1 MEFTNLDP
9 LARRRRAKQEERKNR
24 EKTGKNRGKN
34 RMDLVRGLRASRVRL
49 RGRPGAQPGGRK
61 TIFAERH
68 MTRRPSHPH
77 ANGDGVRP
85 PPPPAPC

>member
-9 LARRRRAKQEERKNR
+9 LARRRRAKQEK
-24 EKTGKNRGKN
+24 G

-49 RGRPGAQPGGRK
+49 RGRPGRRSTWGRE
-61 TIFAERH
+61 TSSAECH

>member
-24 EKTGKNRGKN
+24 EKTGKNREKN

-49 RGRPGAQPGGRK
+49 RGRPGAQPGGGKPHRRSSHRP
-61 TIFAERH
+61 EGQG
-68 MTRRPSHPH
+68 TRTPTWCTMCLIPR
-77 ANGDGVRP
+77 V
-85 PPPPAPC
+85 

>member
-61 TIFAERH
+61 TIFAELAQ
-68 MTRRPSHPH
+68 TRRPGNPH

>member
-9 LARRRRAKQEERKNR
+9 LARRRRAKQEER
-24 EKTGKNRGKN
+24 

-61 TIFAERH
+61 TIFAECH